1 MNGLYTFALLIIV
14 FWIGRR
20 TSHIALI
27 DIAAAIVAQ
36 RASLK
41 SCVRAVL
48 DCCCDF
54 SGQSIPLPG
63 RGCFFVTW
71 AATSVEKRAVVWL
84 YQTFDAPDRHDWQ
97 DCLKR
102 YGLTRIPAHTL
113 KWTSHKGDL
122 TTAAI
127 TIDLS
132 AGKYSVLRT
141 TGNGVITSVEGDIVI
156 GALTPPNLL
165 GCR

>member
-1 MNGLYTFALLIIV
+1 MGGFYTFALLIIA

-27 DIAAAIVAQ
+27 DIAAAVVAQ

-41 SCVRAVL
+41 ACIRTIL
-48 DCCCDF
+48 DSCCDF

-63 RGCFFVTW
+63 LGSFFVTW

-84 YQTFDAPDRHDWQ
+84 YQSFDAPGQYDWQ
-97 DCLKR
+97 ECLTR
-102 YGLTRIPAHTL
+102 YGLTRFPAHTL
-113 KWTSHKGDL
+113 KWISPTGNL
-122 TTAAI
+122 TTAAV
-127 TIDLS
+127 TIDLA
-132 AGKYSVLRT
+132 AGRYTVLRT

-156 GALTPPNLL
+156 GALTPPNIL

>member
-1 MNGLYTFALLIIV
+1 MNSFYTFALVIIA
-14 FWIGRR
+14 FWVGRR

-36 RASLK
+36 RAPLK
-41 SCVRAVL
+41 ACIRSIL

-71 AATSVEKRAVVWL
+71 AATSTEKRAVVWL
-84 YQTFDAPDRHDWQ
+84 YQSFDTPDQYDWRE
-97 DCLKR
+97 CLKR

-113 KWTSHKGDL
+113 KWTSHTGDI
-122 TTAAI
+122 TTAAV
-127 TIDLS
+127 TIDLA

-141 TGNGVITSVEGDIVI
+141 TGNGVITAVEGDIVI
-156 GALTPPNLL
+156 WALTTSKLL